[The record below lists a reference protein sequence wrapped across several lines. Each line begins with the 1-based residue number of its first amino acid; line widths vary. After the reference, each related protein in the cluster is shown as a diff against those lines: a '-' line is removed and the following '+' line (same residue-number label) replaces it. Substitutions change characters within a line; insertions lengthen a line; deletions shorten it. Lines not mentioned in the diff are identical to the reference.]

1 MPSLHQIAHPLG
13 GALHGVARALGGV
26 IVGHASLLVP
36 GPGHS
41 LTDRSLSVKFDP
53 VAPDGFVVF
62 SFAGDSVIACR
73 DHVRAALGLRPSDCV
88 AKVFLGERP
97 KFFRTADGFRTWR
110 YGGPHRF
117 TQKRPRSLVWALRS
131 IAVVQPA
138 KSQLLRDFRRRSIF
152 DFCNTIGTFQTC
164 LSSLTMSVH
173 GGRADSLRTA
183 HHFRV

>member
-1 MPSLHQIAHPLG
+1 MSRRRRPHWTLTLAANIPCSRIELPLL
-13 GALHGVARALGGV
+13 A
-26 IVGHASLLVP
+26 
-36 GPGHS
+36 
-41 LTDRSLSVKFDP
+41 
-53 VAPDGFVVF
+53 
-62 SFAGDSVIACR
+62 DS
-73 DHVRAALGLRPSDCV
+73 V

-117 TQKRPRSLVWALRS
+117 TQTRPRSLVWALRS

-164 LSSLTMSVH
+164 RSSLTMAVH
-173 GGRADSLRTA
+173 GGRAD
-183 HHFRV
+183 

>member
-1 MPSLHQIAHPLG
+1 MAANANVPHPLWIKTG
-13 GALHGVARALGGV
+13 KAPCEHMFSALPLRAD
-26 IVGHASLLVP
+26 IAQ
-36 GPGHS
+36 
-41 LTDRSLSVKFDP
+41 RS
-53 VAPDGFVVF
+53 
-62 SFAGDSVIACR
+62 R
-73 DHVRAALGLRPSDCV
+73 HVRFVPDSV

-152 DFCNTIGTFQTC
+152 DFCNTIC
-164 LSSLTMSVH
+164 H
-173 GGRADSLRTA
+173 KRT
-183 HHFRV
+183 HVK